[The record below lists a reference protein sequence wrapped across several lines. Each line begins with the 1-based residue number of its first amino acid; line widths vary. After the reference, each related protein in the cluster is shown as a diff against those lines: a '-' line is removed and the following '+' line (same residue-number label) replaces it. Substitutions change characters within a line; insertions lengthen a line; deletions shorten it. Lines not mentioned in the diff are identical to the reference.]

1 MAKVAVTSAPLKFP
15 EEPAM
20 IILELVEV
28 ENRVGA
34 VSNETK
40 LIEYPQAGFCKVVGM
55 V

>member
-1 MAKVAVTSAPLKFP
+1 MAKVAVTSAPLNFP
-15 EEPAM
+15 EDPAM

-34 VSNETK
+34 VSNETE
-40 LIEYPQAGFCKVVGM
+40 LTEYPQAGFCKIGGM